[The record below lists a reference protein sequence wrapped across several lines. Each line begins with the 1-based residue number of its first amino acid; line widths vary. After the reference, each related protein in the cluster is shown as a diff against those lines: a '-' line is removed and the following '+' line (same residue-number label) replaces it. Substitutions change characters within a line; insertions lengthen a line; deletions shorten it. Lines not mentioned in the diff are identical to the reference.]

1 MKRLALAI
9 TLTACAF
16 GQQPGQKPAAQV
28 IYASSLPAACNPT
41 LGQIYFKTTA
51 PIGMYEC
58 LTTNTWSQMAAGGGG
73 ISGLTSPKVPKATS
87 ATTIADSAIS
97 DDGTNVY
104 INEPLDIKAQPF
116 TIELPNSSTGT
127 TTNKLAKVVNTAGV
141 LQAQIITTSAADQAA
156 ALGCV
161 ISGGGTTGTAI
172 IMIAG
177 TGSCYF
183 DGATTA
189 GHIAVPS
196 ATSAGAL
203 TDTGSA
209 SMPATGEVLA
219 TVGATNACG
228 SPPCLIAGNL
238 FLTPDLVATG
248 ANGNGGGSG
257 NGGGAKQQ
265 LHSVTFVFNGGTS
278 TLTTGDSGLYP
289 GVGAGTGTI
298 SRVDISG
305 AGTAGAA
312 CSATVDIW
320 KRNAAIPTSS
330 QKISASAPPTLSSA
344 NLAQNGSRSG
354 WINTTVAANDVFGA
368 SLATNTGCITLLVQI
383 YYQ

>member
-1 MKRLALAI
+1 MKRLFLLLLAAAPMWAQFGNASKLQSVPI
-9 TLTACAF
+9 CSPVLQTSGYILTYNSTSHCLDMEAN
-16 GQQPGQKPAAQV
+16 GG
-28 IYASSLPAACNPT
+28 ASGSV
-41 LGQIYFKTTA
+41 TTS
-51 PIGMYEC
+51 G
-58 LTTNTWSQMAAGGGG
+58 LTTNT
-73 ISGLTSPKVPKATS
+73 LPKATG
-87 ATTIADSAIS
+87 AHALGDSLVT
-97 DDGTNVY
+97 DNGTVVSVGAQFS
-104 INEPLDIKAQPF
+104 IKANPF
-116 TIELPNSSTGT
+116 IIELPNSSTGT
-127 TTNKLAKVVNTAGV
+127 TNNKLAKVVNTAGV

-161 ISGGGTTGTAI
+161 ISGGGTSGTAL

-203 TDTGSA
+203 SDSGSA
-209 SMPATGEVLA
+209 STPATGEVMA

-248 ANGNGGGSG
+248 SNGNGGG
-257 NGGGAKQQ
+257 NGGGGGSKQQ
-265 LHSVTFVFNGGTS
+265 LHAVTFVFNGAGTALS
-278 TLTTGDSGLYP
+278 AGDSGFYP
-289 GVGAGTGTI
+289 GVGAGNGTI
-298 SRVDISG
+298 NRVDISG

-330 QKISASAPPTLSSA
+330 QKISASAPATLSTA

-354 WINTTVAANDVFGA
+354 WINTAVAANDVFGA